1 MLARRGSG
9 PVGKR
14 SCTAGVAIGRG
25 GIVELARG
33 AIGASGAA
41 VDHGLARRANGTYS
55 GLIMG
60 SVLASGA
67 EDAVALAWKSRK
79 LAWWACFARLDAIAG
94 FAELTSGASEA
105 D

>member
-1 MLARRGSG
+1 M
-9 PVGKR
+9 
-14 SCTAGVAIGRG
+14 
-25 GIVELARG
+25 ELARG

-41 VDHGLARRANGTYS
+41 VDHGLARCARDTSS
-55 GLIMG
+55 GFVCRSILT
-60 SVLASGA
+60 SGA